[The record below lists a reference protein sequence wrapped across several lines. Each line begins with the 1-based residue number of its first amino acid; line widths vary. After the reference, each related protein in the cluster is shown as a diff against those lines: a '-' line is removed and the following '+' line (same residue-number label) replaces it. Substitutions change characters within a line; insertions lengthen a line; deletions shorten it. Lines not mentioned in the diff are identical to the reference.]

1 MPLLADILAAFHPF
15 GIPETAALLQDLP
28 SAVAAWRTTGLLALI
43 PLAVATI
50 AIFAFRRGRR
60 KKDQQA
66 AFIVEC
72 ERTGLTQEEQQVL
85 QAIAA
90 LSGLKH
96 HEAIF
101 TMETAFSDGAAA
113 LTKSERM
120 QAVNQA
126 GRTYV
131 KITID
136 SLREKL
142 GFQTQAD
149 QNTITA
155 SRQIPAGSK
164 VYIAHRARTQ
174 SCDGKITLNNAS
186 GFSVLP
192 VAAITTDAGDCWL
205 VRYCDGGSVWEFEAF
220 IIKVEDGQFF
230 FSHSDNVRFVN
241 RRRFPRVSVRKTA
254 MLAVFP
260 FSRPPGADLQPE
272 FVEATLTEIAGPGL
286 RLETKLS
293 APSGERALVMV
304 ALEDDK
310 MIQAVGKVRRATLS
324 ENGMYDVVMELQ
336 ALSANEV
343 AELARETNIAQKSQ
357 EDADVKAPDVAAVAP

>member
-1 MPLLADILAAFHPF
+1 M
-15 GIPETAALLQDLP
+15 
-28 SAVAAWRTTGLLALI
+28 AAWRTTGLFALI
-43 PLAVATI
+43 PLAIATV
-50 AIFAFRRGRR
+50 AIFAFRRRGG
-60 KKDQQA
+60 KKNRQA
-66 AFIVEC
+66 AFFLEC
-72 ERTGLTQEEQQVL
+72 ERTGLSSEEQQVL

-96 HEAIF
+96 HEAVF
-101 TMETAFSDGAAA
+101 TMEAAFSDAAAA
-113 LTKSERM
+113 LLKSERM

-126 GRTYV
+126 ARTYV

-142 GFQTQAD
+142 GFQVQAD
-149 QNTITA
+149 QNVITA

-164 VYIAHRARTQ
+164 VDIAHRARTQ
-174 SCDGKITLNNAS
+174 SCDGKITLNDAS

-192 VAAITTDAGDCWL
+192 ESPIATEAGDCWL
-205 VRYCDGGSVWEFEAF
+205 VRYCDGGSVWEFDAF
-220 IIKVEDGQFF
+220 IVKVEEGQFF
-230 FSHSDNVRFVN
+230 FSHSENVRFVN
-241 RRRFPRVSVRKTA
+241 RRRFPRVPVRKDA

-260 FSRPPGADLQPE
+260 FNRPPTADMRPE
-272 FVEATLTEIAGPGL
+272 FIEATLTEIAGPGL

-324 ENGMYDVVMELQ
+324 ANGMYDVVMELQ
-336 ALSANEV
+336 GLSANEV

-357 EDADVKAPDVAAVAP
+357 EDLDVKSADVAAAAPSA